1 MEYLVT
7 AEEMRYYDNYTI
19 EKVGIPAEV
28 LMERAALAALRTI
41 QQLFSEHNVLSGTV
55 LIMAGVGNN
64 GGDGLAL
71 ARMLSEEGFEV
82 ELWNVGNPER
92 ASAQWKLQN
101 SILGHY
107 RIKRGSIP
115 SRNEYTVMVDALF
128 GTGLSREV
136 CGRYLEAV
144 ELFGRIKGY
153 KLSLDVPSGV
163 DSDTGKI
170 WGSAVRADETVT
182 FGLRKRGLY
191 FYPGCEMA
199 GKITIAEIGIASE
212 AIENRKPGMFQLD
225 GDFKEMLPKR
235 VPWGNKGTFGKVLLV
250 AGRMN
255 MAGAAIMAGKAAYRI
270 GAGMV
275 KVLTASQNREIL
287 QISVPEALCG
297 SWDDLQNSL
306 EWADVIAF
314 GPGMG
319 TGEEAKA
326 LLMNL
331 VIDTELPL
339 IIDADGL
346 NLIAKE
352 EEIRMLI
359 AEKGKKGR
367 SIVLTPHMGE
377 LARLLGVEV
386 TVVQQD
392 VLNYG
397 RKLTEELHAVLVA
410 KDARTLIMKE
420 DLPVCMNISG
430 NSGMA
435 TAGSGDV
442 LCGVIAGLMA
452 QGMDDFH
459 AAALG
464 AYYHGKAGEAVTAK
478 IGEYACMAGDLIR

>member
-1 MEYLVT
+1 
-7 AEEMRYYDNYTI
+7 
-19 EKVGIPAEV
+19 
-28 LMERAALAALRTI
+28 
-41 QQLFSEHNVLSGTV
+41 
-55 LIMAGVGNN
+55 
-64 GGDGLAL
+64 
-71 ARMLSEEGFEV
+71 
-82 ELWNVGNPER
+82 
-92 ASAQWKLQN
+92 
-101 SILGHY
+101 
-107 RIKRGSIP
+107 
-115 SRNEYTVMVDALF
+115 
-128 GTGLSREV
+128 
-136 CGRYLEAV
+136 
-144 ELFGRIKGY
+144 
-153 KLSLDVPSGV
+153 
-163 DSDTGKI
+163 
-170 WGSAVRADETVT
+170 
-182 FGLRKRGLY
+182 
-191 FYPGCEMA
+191 
-199 GKITIAEIGIASE
+199 
-212 AIENRKPGMFQLD
+212 
-225 GDFKEMLPKR
+225 MLPKR

-326 LLMNL
+326 LLMKL
-331 VIDTELPL
+331 LLDSELPL

-410 KDARTLIMKE
+410 KDARTLIMKK

-464 AYYHGKAGEAVTAK
+464 AYYHGKAGEAVAAK